1 MEVALSSAVARR
13 ARRPRCGRPL
23 RCVQVGLAL
32 VLMEEEQVD
41 ISAQLAKKRLS
52 KRPNPPAIVGLSHRK
67 AEKLDQSLQPGEWV
81 LVLLSYLVLI
91 LTFPVSVW
99 MCLQIV
105 KEYEQVVI
113 LRLGHMRKGAE
124 VRPGV
129 YFILPCIDI
138 LIRVDTRTRFLHLS
152 IKEVLTKDPL
162 SLDIT
167 GAVYYRIQDPLL
179 LLRNVTDPDEATVLL
194 MQTTL
199 GDVLGTK
206 YLSQIICN
214 REKISENIQSEHPV
228 AKSGGSPA
236 SSGGSTPPPCPELKE
251 KEGQVEPPQTV
262 KESSEMPTTL
272 DSVQKET
279 TGDVVHESPN
289 PCAENPLQN
298 GKELKEGPSPPD

>member
-1 MEVALSSAVARR
+1 MVMIAKREVLWERRTKSPFKAWLVFGSDTLARPCTTCTK
-13 ARRPRCGRPL
+13 PREVGSEPATGR
-23 RCVQVGLAL
+23 VGLGAAFVPRPHPDFPRFCL
-32 VLMEEEQVD
+32 DV
-41 ISAQLAKKRLS
+41 SA
-52 KRPNPPAIVGLSHRK
+52 
-67 AEKLDQSLQPGEWV
+67 
-81 LVLLSYLVLI
+81 
-91 LTFPVSVW
+91 
-99 MCLQIV
+99 
-105 KEYEQVVI
+105 
-113 LRLGHMRKGAE
+113 
-124 VRPGV
+124 GV

-214 REKISENIQSEHPV
+214 REKISENIQSMVDDTISSWGIKLEYLEIRNVKTRVKSEHPV

>member
-214 REKISENIQSEHPV
+214 REKISENIQ
-228 AKSGGSPA
+228 
-236 SSGGSTPPPCPELKE
+236 
-251 KEGQVEPPQTV
+251 EGQVEPPQTV

>member
-214 REKISENIQSEHPV
+214 REKISENIQSMV
-228 AKSGGSPA
+228 DDTI
-236 SSGGSTPPPCPELKE
+236 SSWGIKLEYLEIRNVKTRV